1 MKYFST
7 NNTVVTCAPSSAL
20 PKTSVCSSPQSQVII
35 FLSTTLTHAHQKAG
49 QELQESHCP
58 ATSIGYP
65 PPSVVSNVRR
75 YPQQVETVKCQ
86 MRTKDEPDPER
97 TQRVQPFT
105 WWGSGDA
112 LHNKGMQGEAIPR
125 ALKCQGAG
133 KHTIPLA
140 RTDLEDLFLVIT
152 PLRAVVKSYTIK
164 RRSQMPSC

>member
-49 QELQESHCP
+49 QELQESHCS

-65 PPSVVSNVRR
+65 PPSVVSNVGRS
-75 YPQQVETVKCQ
+75 PHQIETVKSQ

-112 LHNKGMQGEAIPR
+112 L
-125 ALKCQGAG
+125 
-133 KHTIPLA
+133 
-140 RTDLEDLFLVIT
+140 
-152 PLRAVVKSYTIK
+152 S
-164 RRSQMPSC
+164 